1 MRVYELAKEYEYKAT
16 AFLDI
21 IQSFGIGVNSHMSG
35 LDEDQVKDIRFK
47 MEMLD
52 HTKEGKADN
61 EGPQVDNESD
71 TEKWGGI
78 YKRMSDDPVMIKKG
92 DKPNTDYDESLE
104 GRPSI
109 NEDEEI
115 KVENVEGEVTE
126 STDWEMS
133 PTDGDSVAEPVN
145 MEEIKNEID
154 KGVENAAKAREEYS
168 KTVRNSQFIEDMQ
181 VINDGSKKT
190 KEREEHLK
198 RLRENPESQQ
208 VTVETTKGFFGWLK
222 NLFS

>member
-1 MRVYELAKEYEYKAT
+1 
-16 AFLDI
+16 
-21 IQSFGIGVNSHMSG
+21 MSG

-47 MEMLD
+47 MDSLD
-52 HTKEGKADN
+52 HVKEGKL
-61 EGPQVDNESD
+61 
-71 TEKWGGI
+71 
-78 YKRMSDDPVMIKKG
+78 
-92 DKPNTDYDESLE
+92 DY
-104 GRPSI
+104 PPK
-109 NEDEEI
+109 DEEI

-133 PTDGDSVAEPVN
+133 PTDGDSVAESVN